1 MERRLPSGRHGT
13 TPYAPAMGEEPH
25 RILQGEAV
33 RLEAEAYSALL
44 AGDEEAARDGL
55 RAASDRYRT
64 SWEAAPP
71 GAYGRLVGMLKAAI
85 LAGEGETAAIYVH
98 SAIGDEPGSPIAAY
112 ALALAALVHGDEELA
127 ERAAGAMRGGSE
139 AFDRTADAI
148 AALARAD
155 GAGYAA
161 ALDAIV
167 DDFEGRDAHLTGVA
181 IADTALALERL
192 AAGRGMAA
200 RRRSAL
206 LP

>member
-1 MERRLPSGRHGT
+1 
-13 TPYAPAMGEEPH
+13 MGEEPH
-25 RILQGEAV
+25 RVLQGEAV
-33 RLEAEAYSALL
+33 RLEGEAYSALL

-55 RAASDRYRT
+55 RAASDRYRA

-98 SAIGDEPGSPIAAY
+98 SAIGDEPGSPTAAY
-112 ALALAALVHGDEELA
+112 ALALAALVQGDEELA
-127 ERAAGAMRGGSE
+127 GRAAGAMRGGSE